1 MAERTKNRLTLSP
14 SRITFLGSTT
24 THTNP
29 LQDISTMSEEL
40 DLDYFKKR
48 LTERYQIILADK
60 EAQKQNTAPKELD
73 QTSVGRLSRIDA
85 MQQQQMA
92 KAAARLVDQER
103 RRIETAFKRIGSE
116 EYGYCILCDEEIAE
130 KRLEFD
136 PSILTCITCAQNAE
150 KT

>member
-1 MAERTKNRLTLSP
+1 
-14 SRITFLGSTT
+14 
-24 THTNP
+24 
-29 LQDISTMSEEL
+29 MSEKL
-40 DLDYFKKR
+40 VLDYFKKR
-48 LTERYQIILADK
+48 LTERYQIILADR

-92 KAAARLVDQER
+92 KASARLVDQER
-103 RRIETAFKRIGSE
+103 RRIETALKRIESE